1 MFVVSGLTMT
11 DIKKALFINFGG
23 IGDEVLF
30 LPTLKSF
37 KNKFPKSEITL
48 ALEQRSKSIKDLSP
62 LIDNVL
68 PINIKSKNKYFE
80 LLKLVFEARK
90 GHFDIVISSGGNK
103 FISVLLFLTGIKTRI
118 GFDTGC
124 LSQKLLTHAVP
135 LIKNRYAAEMYHELV
150 KPLTN
155 DEAGIPVI
163 EVERQEIEPNS
174 VIIHPGVS
182 KMSVS
187 KNMVKTYPP
196 EKWTEL
202 ISKLLAGGKKLYL
215 AGGPDDKEYVEA
227 ISKNFTENE
236 NFINYYGKTKNIMD
250 LAKLIASKEV
260 LICCDSAPMHIG
272 IAVGAR
278 VLAIFGP
285 TDEKKLI
292 PNSEK
297 ITAVKNTTCSCR
309 PCLWDKRTT
318 TCDSPEC
325 LNINVNEF
333 LKYI

>member
-1 MFVVSGLTMT
+1 MADTR
-11 DIKKALFINFGG
+11 KALFINFGG

-30 LPTLKSF
+30 LPTLQSF
-37 KNKFPKSEITL
+37 KKKFPEAEITL
-48 ALEQRSKSIKDLSP
+48 ALEPSSKSIKDLSP
-62 LIDNVL
+62 LIDSLL
-68 PINIKSKNKYFE
+68 PLNIKSKNKYFE
-80 LLKLVFEARK
+80 LLKLVSEARK
-90 GHFDIVISSGGNK
+90 GHFDLVISSGGNK
-103 FISVLLFLTGIKTRI
+103 FISILLFLTGIKTRI
-118 GFDTGC
+118 GFDTGA

-150 KPLTN
+150 KPLTQ
-155 DEAGIPVI
+155 DEAGLPII
-163 EVERQEIEPNS
+163 ETEKQEIEANT
-174 VIIHPGVS
+174 VVIHPGVS

-187 KNMVKTYPP
+187 KNMVKTYSP

-202 ISKLLAGGKKLYL
+202 INKLIEKGKKIYL
-215 AGGPDDKEYVEA
+215 AGGPDDKEYIDA
-227 ISKNFTENE
+227 ISENFTENS

-272 IAVGAR
+272 IAVGAK

-297 ITAVKNTTCSCR
+297 IIAIKNNSCTCR
-309 PCLWDKRTT
+309 PCLWDKRST
-318 TCDSPEC
+318 TCDTLEC
-325 LNINVNEF
+325 LNIDTDEF
-333 LKYI
+333 LKYL